1 MPTTPVPPSH
11 RASRPLWGAWILS
24 VLGGL
29 LALILARYLN
39 GPGWVVAL
47 WALGASLG
55 SATALALG
63 LALRRWAPAT
73 WSCWAA
79 LLLAGGAAVGRAAL
93 LRAALLRAAGVAMAS
108 PPAID
113 WQRVTIASGS
123 VAWALLALLWGT
135 HGLAQQVETTAARGA
150 RGWLA
155 LLAAAAAIVL
165 ALHSAAPFWRLAGLE
180 INLFTVLG
188 LFGLA
193 ATAYALEAAYR
204 WLRRR

>member
-1 MPTTPVPPSH
+1 MRTAPPPPS
-11 RASRPLWGAWILS
+11 ASRPLWGAWVVSL
-24 VLGGL
+24 LAGL
-29 LALILARYLN
+29 LALTLARFLE

-55 SATALALG
+55 VATALALG
-63 LALRRWAPAT
+63 LALRSWAPAA

-79 LLLAGGAAVGRAAL
+79 LLLAGGAALGRATAL
-93 LRAALLRAAGVAMAS
+93 MAARGTATS

-113 WQRVTIASGS
+113 WQRVTVASGS

-135 HGLAQQVETTAARGA
+135 HGLAQQVETTVARGV

-155 LLAAAAAIVL
+155 TIAAAAAIVL
-165 ALHSAAPFWRLAGLE
+165 ALHSAAPFWRLIGLDV
-180 INLFTVLG
+180 NLFTVLG